1 MEISAIISSSFA
13 PSPASE
19 TRAAQAAAE
28 NARNKGRENGAVA
41 RDTSKD
47 APEQTAQTRAD
58 APPAVRETLS
68 EQAIQR
74 DVAGAI
80 QIEMEEGTRIMK
92 VLDSKDVLIYQ
103 VPTKGELALV
113 NAEEAAAKRIL
124 ASA

>member
-1 MEISAIISSSFA
+1 MEISAIISPSFA
-13 PSPASE
+13 PNPASE

-28 NARNKGRENGAVA
+28 NARNQGKENDTVA

-58 APPAVRETLS
+58 TSPAVRETLS
-68 EQAIQR
+68 EQAVQR
-74 DVAGAI
+74 NVAGAI

-103 VPTKGELALV
+103 VPSKGELALV
-113 NAEEAAAKRIL
+113 NAEEAAARRTI
-124 ASA
+124 ARA

>member
-1 MEISAIISSSFA
+1 MEISAIISPSFT

-28 NARNKGRENGAVA
+28 NARNKGRGSDAVA
-41 RDTSKD
+41 RGTSQD
-47 APEQTAQTRAD
+47 APEQTATRAD
-58 APPAVRETLS
+58 TLPAIRETLS

-80 QIEMEEGTRIMK
+80 QIEMEDGTRILK
-92 VLDSKDVLIYQ
+92 VLDSKEVLIYQ
-103 VPTKGELALV
+103 VPSKGELALV
-113 NAEEAAAKRIL
+113 NAEEAAARRML

>member
-1 MEISAIISSSFA
+1 MEISAIISPSFA

-19 TRAAQAAAE
+19 ARAAQAAAE
-28 NARNKGRENGAVA
+28 NARNQGKENDAVA

-58 APPAVRETLS
+58 TSPAVRETPS
-68 EQAIQR
+68 EQAVQR
-74 DVAGAI
+74 NVAGAI

-103 VPTKGELALV
+103 VPSKGELALV
-113 NAEEAAAKRIL
+113 NAEEAAARRTI
-124 ASA
+124 ARA